1 MLNYK
6 EIIEKIKDILIKELP
21 NKTILDKDVA
31 QALDIEYNRFRQQK
45 HRDIYIPYFNI
56 MQFLAKRKISINY
69 FFFNQLP
76 ETLVD
81 STSQYIILKYNKINA
96 SAGAGTFNYHFNLEN
111 IIIDKNIIEYLN
123 INYKYTQIYQ
133 SFGDSMYPTIFENSL
148 LFVDTSNITLNQK
161 DIFIIETI
169 DGLFIKKIK
178 LIDSKFFLS
187 SINQEYQDMEVQEFK
202 IIGKVAGVLSRI

>member
-1 MLNYK
+1 MK
-6 EIIEKIKDILIKELP
+6 EIIEKLKDIISQELGNIAIKD
-21 NKTILDKDVA
+21 KDIA
-31 QALDIEYNRFRQQK
+31 QALDLKYDVFRKAKQHNRV
-45 HRDIYIPYFNI
+45 PYLNI
-56 MQFLAKRKISINY
+56 MRFLAKRNLSINY

-133 SFGDSMYPTIFENSL
+133 SYGDSMYPTIFENSL
-148 LFVDTSNITLNQK
+148 LFVDISNITLNQK

-178 LIDSKFFLS
+178 VLNNKFYLS
-187 SINQEYQDMEVQEFK
+187 SINQEYKDIEVQEFK
-202 IIGKVAGVLSRI
+202 IIGKVTGVISKI

>member
-6 EIIEKIKDILIKELP
+6 EIIEKIKDILSTELKD
-21 NKTILDKDVA
+21 KTILDKDVA

-202 IIGKVAGVLSRI
+202 IIGKVAGILSKI

>member
-1 MLNYK
+1 M
-6 EIIEKIKDILIKELP
+6 
-21 NKTILDKDVA
+21 
-31 QALDIEYNRFRQQK
+31 
-45 HRDIYIPYFNI
+45 
-56 MQFLAKRKISINY
+56 
-69 FFFNQLP
+69 
-76 ETLVD
+76 
-81 STSQYIILKYNKINA
+81 
-96 SAGAGTFNYHFNLEN
+96 
-111 IIIDKNIIEYLN
+111 
-123 INYKYTQIYQ
+123 
-133 SFGDSMYPTIFENSL
+133 FENSI

>member
-202 IIGKVAGVLSRI
+202 IIGKVAGILSRI

>member
-1 MLNYK
+1 MLSYK
-6 EIIEKIKDILIKELP
+6 EIINKIRDILSKELP
-21 NKTILDKDVA
+21 NKNILDKDIA
-31 QALDIEYNRFRQQK
+31 EALDIEYNRFRQQK
-45 HRDIYIPYFNI
+45 YRDIHIPYLQI

-76 ETLVD
+76 ESLID

-96 SAGAGTFNYHFNLEN
+96 SAGVGTFNYHFNLEN
-111 IIIDKNIIEYLN
+111 LIIDKNIIEYLN
-123 INYKYTQIYQ
+123 VNYKYTQIYQ

-178 LIDSKFFLS
+178 LINSKFFLS